1 MSADGWIS
9 RKRDRWLVP
18 VAVFVGAFLLVAL
31 TASDYGV
38 TWDEP
43 PYFHAADLEVQW
55 LAQFWSNLLDGRPG
69 ESLNDDVIRKAWHW
83 DPFHVEH
90 PPVSRFLSGV
100 SHALFSP
107 PLDKFLAYRLPMALF
122 FAVLVTVLYLWM
134 AAVFDRT
141 TGLFA
146 ALLLVLMPNLFGQ
159 AHFVMTDMPLA
170 VLWFLSVY
178 CFWKGLQDWKWSLAL
193 GVAWGLALATKFPA
207 FAIPIPL
214 LLWAHLYHRRSY
226 SNNVF
231 AMVFLSP
238 AVMVLCNPYLWH
250 KTLVRLAQFVHH
262 SASRG
267 FREGIQVLFFNE
279 YYPSSAVPWYYP
291 FVMTAVT
298 IPEVTLAFALFGAV
312 AWFWLK
318 SRRDV
323 LALFLLNAAMVFMMG
338 LLPGGVL
345 HDVNRLLLP
354 ALPFL
359 ACLAGCGFF
368 VGMRYLTERVLR
380 VEATN
385 GIRHLRM
392 KLVAVVFALTVIP
405 PAFDVLAYHPY
416 ELSYYNRLVGG
427 IRGAYQRGLEVTYLM
442 EAYTPDF
449 LRFLNRELQ
458 PNAVIN
464 ASFSNFMFK
473 YLQKENRLRADIR
486 ITEGS
491 DFDYFIQLNRASILS
506 REDRAALA
514 APPFFPVWTLDG
526 VPLVLMEAR
535 TREK

>member
-1 MSADGWIS
+1 MSAGVWIDRKKGGWLATAS
-9 RKRDRWLVP
+9 L
-18 VAVFVGAFLLVAL
+18 FVGAFLLVAS
-31 TASDYGV
+31 TMSDYGL

-43 PYFHAADLEVQW
+43 PYFQAADLEVQW
-55 LAQFWSNLLDGRPG
+55 LAQLWTNLLTGRAG
-69 ESLNDDVIRKAWHW
+69 ESLNDRVILKAWHW
-83 DPFHVEH
+83 DSYHVPH
-90 PPVSRFLSGV
+90 PPISRVLSGV

-122 FAVLVTVLYLWM
+122 FAVLVTALYRWM
-134 AAVFDRT
+134 AAVFGRT
-141 TGLFA
+141 TGFFTA
-146 ALLLVLMPNLFGQ
+146 VLLVLMPNLFGQ
-159 AHFVMTDMPLA
+159 AHFVMTDMPLT
-170 VLWFLSVY
+170 VLWFLSAY

-193 GVAWGLALATKFPA
+193 GVAWGMALSTKFPA

-226 SNNVF
+226 ANNVC

-238 AVMVLCNPYLWH
+238 AVMVLSNPYLWH
-250 KTLVRLAQFVHH
+250 KTLARLALFVYE

-267 FREGIQVLFFNE
+267 LGEGIPILFFNE

-298 IPEVTLAFALFGAV
+298 IPEVILAFALFGVV

-318 SRRDV
+318 PQHDV
-323 LALFLLNAAMVFMMG
+323 LALFLLNTAMVFVMG

-368 VGMRYLTERVLR
+368 VSIRYLIERVQR
-380 VEATN
+380 TEAGN
-385 GIRHLRM
+385 GIRHLRS
-392 KLVAVVFALTVIP
+392 KLVAAVFTLAVVP

-449 LRFLNRELQ
+449 LQFLNREL
-458 PNAVIN
+458 PHNAVIN
-464 ASFSNFMFK
+464 ASFSNFMFE
-473 YLQKENRLRADIR
+473 YLQKENRLRSDIR
-486 ITEGS
+486 ITDGNEF
-491 DFDYFIQLNRASILS
+491 DFFIQLNRGSVLS
-506 REDRAALA
+506 REWRAALLD
-514 APPFFPVWTLDG
+514 PPFFPVWTLDG
-526 VPLVLMEAR
+526 VPLVFMEAR
-535 TREK
+535 TRGR